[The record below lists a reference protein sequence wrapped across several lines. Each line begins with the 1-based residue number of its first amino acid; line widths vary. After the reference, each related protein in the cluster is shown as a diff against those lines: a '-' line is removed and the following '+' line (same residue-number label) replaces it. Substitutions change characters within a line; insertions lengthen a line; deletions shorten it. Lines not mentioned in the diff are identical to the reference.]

1 MATGQPQVPRFIV
14 CPVCHLRNDVT
25 ARFCR
30 DCGLPLGFP
39 RDPVRGTTTRRA
51 ELPSERGAGIA
62 AVLSLAAI
70 VVIAGIAGY
79 LVFRSFETGAITANA
94 SSATPSIPVSG
105 ASVDPVPGAV
115 GSPASESSAPPSPA
129 SSTDPGDAP
138 TADPRDE
145 PTAAPDGD
153 PTEEPAPTRSTR
165 TGWTCDPAA
174 IQDPLR
180 GRWRIAQARWGRQE
194 SFDRLTFDLVRLEGS
209 VRRGAIVSMEFLRPG
224 RAASRYDV
232 ATPRGDRA
240 LVITFDGPLNL
251 RAAMSARPGLTALAS
266 FEARADD
273 EGVVHAV
280 LGISGDGCARIIATD
295 WRDGSDRTTTAK
307 LAIDIR
313 R

>member
-62 AVLSLAAI
+62 AILSLAAI

-79 LVFRSFETGAITANA
+79 LVFRSFETTPVTAGANGA
-94 SSATPSIPVSG
+94 SPAPSQVAPVGSVATPGV
-105 ASVDPVPGAV
+105 V
-115 GSPASESSAPPSPA
+115 GSPIVRPTVAASPA
-129 SSTDPGDAP
+129 ASGDPA
-138 TADPRDE
+138 DE
-145 PTAAPDGD
+145 PTEPPEED
-153 PTEEPAPTRSTR
+153 PTDPPEDDPTPEPTLPTR
-165 TGWTCDPAA
+165 TGWTCEKAS

-180 GRWRIAQARWGRQE
+180 GRWRVAQARWGRQD

-209 VRRGAIVSMEFLRPG
+209 ARRGTIVAMEFLRPN

-232 ATPRGDRA
+232 ATPGGDRA
-240 LVITFDGPLNL
+240 LVITFDGSLNL
-251 RAAMSARPGLTALAS
+251 RAPISARPGLTSILTL
-266 FEARADD
+266 EARTDD
-273 EGVVHAV
+273 EGEVHAV
-280 LGISGDGCARIIATD
+280 VGVEGDGCARIVAND
-295 WRDGSDRTTTAK
+295 WRSGSDDTTTAK
-307 LAIDIR
+307 LVIDVR